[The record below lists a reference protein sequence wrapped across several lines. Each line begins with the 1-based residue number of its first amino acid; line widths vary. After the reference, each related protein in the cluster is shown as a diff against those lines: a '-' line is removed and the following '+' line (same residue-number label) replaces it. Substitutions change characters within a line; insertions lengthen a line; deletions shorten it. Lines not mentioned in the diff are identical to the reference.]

1 MQALAQLFILCF
13 VERYEGR
20 ILLSFKRS
28 WIIKCKVIGQ
38 LNLCDETL
46 TCNPKDESSLLSLSQ

>member
-13 VERYEGR
+13 VERYEGK
-20 ILLSFKRS
+20 ILLSFKQS

-38 LNLCDETL
+38 LNLYDETL
-46 TCNPKDESSLLSLSQ
+46 TCN